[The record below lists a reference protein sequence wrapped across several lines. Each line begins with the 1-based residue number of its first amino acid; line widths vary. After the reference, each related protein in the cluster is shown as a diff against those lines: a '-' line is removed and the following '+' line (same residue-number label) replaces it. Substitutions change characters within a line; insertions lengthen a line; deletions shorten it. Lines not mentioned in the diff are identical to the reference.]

1 MMVDQTK
8 TKEDDFLSTEVILYW
23 GEGCQPCKA
32 TKRWL
37 EKKDVDYT
45 AIEVTADNKD
55 KYGISSV
62 PVVEVIERSESGGS
76 LKDSWVGFR
85 PDRLAGVLL

>member
-1 MMVDQTK
+1 MK
-8 TKEDDFLSTEVILYW
+8 KEDDLLSNKEVKVYW

-37 EKKDVDYT
+37 EKKDIPYE
-45 AIEVTADNKD
+45 AIEVTPEIAREKN
-55 KYGISSV
+55 ISSV
-62 PVVEVIERSESGGS
+62 PYVEILEKSESGGT

-85 PDRLAGVLL
+85 PDRLGGMLL

>member
-1 MMVDQTK
+1 MLNKQVK
-8 TKEDDFLSTEVILYW
+8 VYW

-37 EKKDVDYT
+37 DKKDVPYE
-45 AIEVTADNKD
+45 AIEVTANIAKE
-55 KYGISSV
+55 KNISSV
-62 PVVEVIERSESGGS
+62 PYVEIIEHSDSGGS

-85 PDRLAGVLL
+85 PDRLGASLL

>member
-8 TKEDDFLSTEVILYW
+8 TKEDDFLNTEVILYW

-37 EKKDVDYT
+37 EKKDIDYT
-45 AIEVTADNKD
+45 AVEVTADNKD
-55 KYGISSV
+55 EYGISSV
-62 PVVEVIERSESGGS
+62 PVVEVIEHSESGGS
-76 LKDSWVGFR
+76 LKDSWTGFR